1 MSHYLE
7 ESGYNVIQATGAK
20 EALEKAQLQNP
31 DVIVTDVVMP
41 GMSGFE
47 LCRSLK
53 RNPATQKVPIV
64 ICSSKN
70 QEIDRLWAMRQGA
83 DAYVTKPYTRDQ
95 HTQEAVVVP
104 VETISSMPN
113 MPGCILGLMNWRS
126 RIIWAVD
133 LPKMLNLEYLDSRQ
147 RQYNVIII
155 RVDSVLLGLVV
166 QEIQGTTKFM
176 PEDIR
181 SPVGQVASS
190 LVPYLRGCVVQRK
203 EILLVLDAQAIVQS
217 SILRSD

>member
-1 MSHYLE
+1 MNSSKL
-7 ESGYNVIQATGAK
+7 A
-20 EALEKAQLQNP
+20 
-31 DVIVTDVVMP
+31 
-41 GMSGFE
+41 
-47 LCRSLK
+47 SLK
-53 RNPATQKVPIV
+53 QNQNSLADGYLKFQLNRHTSATLP
-64 ICSSKN
+64 
-70 QEIDRLWAMRQGA
+70 MR
-83 DAYVTKPYTRDQ
+83 

-147 RQYNVIII
+147 RLYNVIII